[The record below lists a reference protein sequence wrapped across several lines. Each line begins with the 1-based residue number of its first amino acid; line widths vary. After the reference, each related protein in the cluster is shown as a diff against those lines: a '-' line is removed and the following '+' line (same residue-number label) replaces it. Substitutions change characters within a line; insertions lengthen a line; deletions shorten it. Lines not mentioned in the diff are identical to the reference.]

1 VSAPPRAAV
10 TIFIFNR
17 PDTTRAV
24 VRAVRA
30 VRPAVLYVVADGPR
44 IGRADDLERC
54 HDARRVIDADVDWP
68 CDVRWLTSETN
79 QGLARSVA
87 LGVSWVLARVDRA
100 VFLEDDCVPEPTFFR
115 FCDEILE
122 RYRDDTRVS
131 QVCGTNRLIEWRAD
145 RQSYHFAYYGS
156 AWGWATWRRAW
167 EWFDPILTSWDDPEV
182 RARVK
187 ARLGDA
193 EEYRYFADIC
203 SRTQRDPYDTWDYA
217 WAFAQIT
224 RDGLTVVPSVNL
236 VTNIGFRPGAT
247 HTVRRPLTALEETR
261 PMTFPLRPPP
271 SMARDAEYDHKHFLW
286 ALGQPDAAS
295 AADFGKRLLR
305 RGQAMEALVL
315 VDAIWRA
322 NPGQRDL
329 ALIRA
334 RALLALERPQ
344 AAKAV
349 RARLLAL
356 APGDAEARAVLA
368 EIPP

>member
-1 VSAPPRAAV
+1 MSAPPRAAV

-17 PDTTRAV
+17 PNTTRAV

-30 VRPAVLYVVADGPR
+30 VRPPVLYVVADGPR
-44 IGRADDLERC
+44 PGRVDDLERC
-54 HDARRVIDADVDWP
+54 HDARRVIDTDVDWP
-68 CDVRWLTSETN
+68 CDIRWLTSEIN

-87 LGVSWVLARVDRA
+87 LGVSWVLDREDRA
-100 VFLEDDCVPEPTFFR
+100 IFLEDDCVPEPTFFR

-122 RYRDDTRVS
+122 RYRDDTRVW

-167 EWFDPILTSWDDPEV
+167 ASFEFLLTSWDDAEV
-182 RARVK
+182 RARVRT
-187 ARLGDA
+187 RLGDA

-203 SRTQRDPYDTWDYA
+203 SRTRRDPYDTWDYP

-224 RDGLTVVPSVNL
+224 HDGLTVIPSVNL
-236 VTNIGFRPGAT
+236 VTNIGFGPGAT
-247 HTVRRPLTALEETR
+247 HTLRRPLAALVESR

-271 SMARDAEYDHKHFLW
+271 LMVRDSEYDHKHFLW
-286 ALGQPDAAS
+286 ALGRPDAAS
-295 AADFGKRLLR
+295 AADFGRRLLQC
-305 RGQAMEALVL
+305 GQAMQALVL
-315 VDAIWRA
+315 VDAIWRGD
-322 NPGQRDL
+322 PGQRDL

-344 AAKAV
+344 AAKEV
-349 RARLLAL
+349 LARLLTL
-356 APGDAEARAVLA
+356 APGDAETRALLA
-368 EIPP
+368 EIAS